1 MKFEDAIKEVVDGKE
16 VERSDGGS
24 DLVIMYLSDNEIQFK
39 SQSGIILGQAVTRP
53 DLTADWCVVEEK
65 KPTLSDMVKNIE
77 GIEMYYEYN
86 ILESVTEIKS
96 ALNNNCFSK
105 GDKVSSIIETIEGI
119 IDSKLGGRFK

>member
-53 DLTADWCVVEEK
+53 DLTADWCVVEG
-65 KPTLSDMVKNIE
+65 KPFNLSDKIDSFYGQHFYKE
-77 GIEMYYEYN
+77 ADIQKFIN
-86 ILESVTEIKS
+86 ILKENVKKTG
-96 ALNNNCFSK
+96 LNKFNK
-105 GDKVSSIIETIEGI
+105 M
-119 IDSKLGGRFK
+119 IDDCAGGRFK